1 MKDFKKSINRIWFLA
16 FFDLAIAILNYWVG
30 NTGLAVFM
38 VVLSMVI
45 AYKAYNMTETY
56 NYYLKN
62 GGYDDET

>member
-1 MKDFKKSINRIWFLA
+1 MQDFKKSINRTWFLA

-30 NTGLAVFM
+30 NTGLALFM

-45 AYKAYNMTETY
+45 AYNAYNMTENY

-62 GGYDDET
+62 KDDET